1 MGSQKLVA
9 AQYSL
14 FHSLFFILRVLIIME
29 LSHFLITASC
39 IIIPSLPSFVVLNGA
54 LNLPLIATS
63 TSGVLGY
70 ALAAVGALKLGTSL
84 FLLSQEIGG
93 QDQEVEEGY
102 DRYFRRRRTRYQRS
116 LPEAVE
122 LDSDALFQLV
132 SNLDRNSCA
141 KQLVCELGAIQ
152 ESSGLVSQ
160 EEAGIMALFSAD
172 NAGESSAVSSARA
185 QYDLAVSLGRRARSV
200 QVCRHRYAD
209 CPFTANKMMEAVS
222 KVQF

>member
-29 LSHFLITASC
+29 LSHFLIVISC
-39 IIIPSLPSFVVLNGA
+39 LIVPSLPSFVVLNGA
-54 LNLPLIATS
+54 LNLPLIASS

-93 QDQEVEEGY
+93 QDEEVVEGY
-102 DRYFRRRRTRYQRS
+102 NFRRRKTRYQRS
-116 LPEAVE
+116 TPEAVE

-132 SNLDRNSCA
+132 SSLDRNSCA
-141 KQLVCELGAIQ
+141 KQLVCELGARQ

-160 EEAGIMALFSAD
+160 VEAGIMALFSAD
-172 NAGESSAVSSARA
+172 SSWENSAVSSARA
-185 QYDLAVSLGRRARSV
+185 QYEMAVSLGRKARSV
-200 QVCRHRYAD
+200 LVCRNRYAE

-222 KVQF
+222 KV